1 MPSYFTSIRLASATE
16 KDYEILSREMERQS
30 FRLVGKPQKRGS
42 KPVAPATP
50 ISFHSSMRP
59 SLLDASAAITHAA
72 SATGK
77 KYSFTIMKDKI

>member
-1 MPSYFTSIRLASATE
+1 MPAYFTSIKLASATE

-30 FRLVGKPQKRGS
+30 FRPVNKPKMRGS
-42 KPVAPATP
+42 KTITVP
-50 ISFHSSMRP
+50 ISFHSNIRP

-77 KYSFTIMKDKI
+77 KYSFTIMKDKSN

>member
-1 MPSYFTSIRLASATE
+1 MPSYFTSSRLASATE

-30 FRLVGKPQKRGS
+30 FRLVGKPQKRGA
-42 KPVAPATP
+42 KPVTVP

-77 KYSFTIMKDKI
+77 KYSFTIMKDKSN